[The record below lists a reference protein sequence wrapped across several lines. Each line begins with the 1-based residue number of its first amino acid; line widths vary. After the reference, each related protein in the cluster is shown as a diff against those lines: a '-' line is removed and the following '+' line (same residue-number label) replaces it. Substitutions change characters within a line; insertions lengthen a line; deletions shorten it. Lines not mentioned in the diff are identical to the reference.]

1 MDKFLS
7 LICHPDTPA
16 THIQSIDVALHHGA
30 GHWMLSFALAGD
42 TPLMRPPALP
52 ERTDGLWQSTCFEMF
67 VTGAGESYTE
77 FNFSPSTQWAAYAFT
92 GYRTGM
98 ADIPLSVPRIE
109 PIESGIRVTFDYA
122 PEQQC
127 LPRIGVS
134 AVIEELD
141 GTKSYWAL
149 AHPPGKPDFH
159 HKDCFALQL
168 PAAEEL

>member
-16 THIQSIDVALHHGA
+16 AHIQSIEVALHHLA
-30 GHWMLSFALAGD
+30 DRWVLAFTLSGD
-42 TPLMRPPALP
+42 APVIPSPALP

-77 FNFSPSTQWAAYAFT
+77 FNFSPSTQWAAYGFT

-98 ADIPLSVPRIE
+98 NNIPLVAPLIE
-109 PIESGIRVTFDYA
+109 PIESGIQVAFDFL
-122 PEQQC
+122 PDSQS
-127 LPRIGVS
+127 LPRIGLS
-134 AVIEELD
+134 AVIEERD
-141 GTKSYWAL
+141 GTLSYWAL

-168 PAAEEL
+168 PAAGEL